1 MLQIVHDMNALDA
14 QYQSDTNQ
22 YNVVQGEVVDAESNY
37 NQATAD
43 DDPNADYYYSQW
55 TDLSSQ
61 LMRIDASIQQERA
74 AAVPLKA
81 RLSKAQQI
89 QYPPARLMNPGEEV
103 KPLPPAPV
111 DAAGT

>member
-55 TDLSSQ
+55 TDLSNQ

-74 AAVPLKA
+74 ARFRSRRNCP
-81 RLSKAQQI
+81 RRSRFNI
-89 QYPPARLMNPGEEV
+89 RPPGS
-103 KPLPPAPV
+103 
-111 DAAGT
+111 